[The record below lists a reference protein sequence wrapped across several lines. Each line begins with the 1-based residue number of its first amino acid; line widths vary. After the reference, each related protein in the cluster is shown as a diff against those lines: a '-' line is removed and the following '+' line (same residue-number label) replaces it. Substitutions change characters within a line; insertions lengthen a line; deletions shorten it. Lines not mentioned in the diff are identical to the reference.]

1 MRIHL
6 LCVGKPRERLF
17 VELHDR
23 YAERIAR
30 LGIRY
35 DTSWVPEV
43 PSGGRFVDEHVRERE
58 AVALLVALGEGGAVV
73 ALDPTGG
80 LIGSEEL
87 AARLERWSV
96 PRVTFVIGGPL
107 GLHDSVRR
115 RADWI
120 WSFSPLTFPHE
131 LVRGLLAEQIY
142 RAITLQRGLPYHKR
156 RSSTDA

>member
-1 MRIHL
+1 VRIHL

-23 YAERIAR
+23 YAERLAR

-43 PSGGRFVDEHVRERE
+43 ASGGRFVDEHVRERE
-58 AVALLVALGEGGAVV
+58 AIALLARAGESGALV
-73 ALDPTGG
+73 ALDPRGG
-80 LIGSEEL
+80 LLSSEEL
-87 AARLERWSV
+87 ATRLERWAV
-96 PRVTFVIGGPL
+96 PGVTFVIGGPL
-107 GLHDSVRR
+107 GLHDSLLR
-115 RADWI
+115 RADWS

-156 RSSTDA
+156 RSADDA